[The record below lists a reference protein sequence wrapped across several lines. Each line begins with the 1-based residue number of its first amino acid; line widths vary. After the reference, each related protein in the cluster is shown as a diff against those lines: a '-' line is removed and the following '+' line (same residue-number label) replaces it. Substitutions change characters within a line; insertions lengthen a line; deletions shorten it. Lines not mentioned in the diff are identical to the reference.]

1 MSDTLNPL
9 LLAFMAGLFTWVLTS
24 AGAASMSTA
33 YMCYTYVHA
42 DEKLKEIN
50 KNILNIMLGFAAG
63 VMVAASFWSLLLPAT
78 EIAKEENMVE
88 WMPVIIGFAAGGA
101 FLILMDKVLPH
112 LHPNSKDGS
121 PEGMP
126 SNLRKSIL
134 LVFAITL
141 HNIPEGFAVG
151 VAFGAMAN
159 EGVTFAAAIV
169 VALGIGIQNLPEGAA
184 VSIPLRKE
192 GYSRRKSFM
201 IGQLSGAVEPV
212 AALLGAYFAMNM
224 AYLLPYTLSF
234 AAGAMIYVVVEE
246 LIPESQSEEH
256 SHGATIGSMS
266 GFLLMTF
273 LDIALG

>member
-9 LLAFMAGLFTWVLTS
+9 LLAFMAGLFTWVMTS
-24 AGAASMSTA
+24 AGAAL
-33 YMCYTYVHA
+33 VF
-42 DEKLKEIN
+42 LFKEIN

-192 GYSRRKSFM
+192 G
-201 IGQLSGAVEPV
+201 
-212 AALLGAYFAMNM
+212 
-224 AYLLPYTLSF
+224 
-234 AAGAMIYVVVEE
+234 
-246 LIPESQSEEH
+246 
-256 SHGATIGSMS
+256 
-266 GFLLMTF
+266 
-273 LDIALG
+273 

>member
-9 LLAFMAGLFTWVLTS
+9 LLAFMAGLFTWVMTS
-24 AGAASMSTA
+24 AGAAL
-33 YMCYTYVHA
+33 VF
-42 DEKLKEIN
+42 LFREIN

>member
-1 MSDTLNPL
+1 MVDTLNPL
-9 LLAFMAGLFTWVLTS
+9 LLALMAGFFTWAMTS
-24 AGAASMSTA
+24 AGAAL
-33 YMCYTYVHA
+33 VF
-42 DEKLKEIN
+42 LFKEIN
-50 KNILNIMLGFAAG
+50 KKILNIMLGFAAG

-78 EIAKEENMVE
+78 EIAEQAGMIE
-88 WMPVIIGFAAGGA
+88 WLPVIIGFSAGGA
-101 FLILMDKVLPH
+101 LLMLMDKVLPH
-112 LHPNSKDGS
+112 LHPNSKDGI
-121 PEGMP
+121 PEGMS

-159 EGVTFAAAIV
+159 EGVTLAAALV

-224 AYLLPYTLSF
+224 TYLLPYTLSF

-256 SHGATIGSMS
+256 SHGATIGSMA

>member
-1 MSDTLNPL
+1 MQTLNPL
-9 LLAFMAGLFTWVLTS
+9 LLALMAGLFTWAMTS
-24 AGAASMSTA
+24 AGAAL
-33 YMCYTYVHA
+33 VF
-42 DEKLKEIN
+42 LFKEIN
-50 KNILNIMLGFAAG
+50 KKTLNIMLGFAAG
-63 VMVAASFWSLLLPAT
+63 VMVAASFWSLLLPAK
-78 EIAKEENMVE
+78 EIAQQAGIVE
-88 WMPVIIGFAAGGA
+88 WLPVVIGFTAGGA
-101 FLILMDKVLPH
+101 LLMIMDKVLPH

-121 PEGMP
+121 PEGLP
-126 SNLRKSIL
+126 SHLKKSIL

-192 GYSRRKSFM
+192 GFSRRKSFM

-212 AALLGAYFAMNM
+212 AAVLGAYFAMNM

-256 SHGATIGSMS
+256 SHGATIGSMA

>member
-9 LLAFMAGLFTWVLTS
+9 LLAFMAGLFTWVMTS
-24 AGAASMSTA
+24 AGAAL
-33 YMCYTYVHA
+33 VF
-42 DEKLKEIN
+42 LFKEIN

-151 VAFGAMAN
+151 IAFGAMAN

>member
-9 LLAFMAGLFTWVLTS
+9 LLAFMAGLFTWVMTS
-24 AGAASMSTA
+24 AGAAL
-33 YMCYTYVHA
+33 VF
-42 DEKLKEIN
+42 LFKEIN

-101 FLILMDKVLPH
+101 FLILMDKVLRH

>member
-1 MSDTLNPL
+1 MVDTLNPL
-9 LLAFMAGLFTWVLTS
+9 LLALMAGFFTWAMTS
-24 AGAASMSTA
+24 AGAAL
-33 YMCYTYVHA
+33 VF
-42 DEKLKEIN
+42 LFKEIN
-50 KNILNIMLGFAAG
+50 KKILNIMLGFAAG

-78 EIAKEENMVE
+78 EIAEQAGMIE
-88 WMPVIIGFAAGGA
+88 WLPVIIGFSAGGA
-101 FLILMDKVLPH
+101 LLMLMDKVLPH
-112 LHPNSKDGS
+112 LHPNSKDGI

-159 EGVTFAAAIV
+159 EGVTLAAALV

-224 AYLLPYTLSF
+224 TYLLPYTLSF

-256 SHGATIGSMS
+256 SHGATIGSMA

>member
-1 MSDTLNPL
+1 MSETLNPL
-9 LLAFMAGLFTWVLTS
+9 LLAFMAGLFTWVMTS
-24 AGAASMSTA
+24 AGAAL
-33 YMCYTYVHA
+33 VF
-42 DEKLKEIN
+42 LFKEIN

>member
-1 MSDTLNPL
+1 MQTLDPL
-9 LLAFMAGLFTWVLTS
+9 LLALMAGFFTWAMTS
-24 AGAASMSTA
+24 AGAAL
-33 YMCYTYVHA
+33 VF
-42 DEKLKEIN
+42 LFKEIN
-50 KNILNIMLGFAAG
+50 KKTLNIMLGFAAG
-63 VMVAASFWSLLLPAT
+63 VMVAASFWSLLLPAK
-78 EIAKEENMVE
+78 EIAQQVGIVE
-88 WMPVIIGFAAGGA
+88 WLPVVIGFTAGGA
-101 FLILMDKVLPH
+101 LLMIMDKVLPH

-121 PEGMP
+121 PEGLP
-126 SNLRKSIL
+126 SHLKKSIL

-192 GYSRRKSFM
+192 GFSRRKSFM

-212 AALLGAYFAMNM
+212 AAVLGAYFAMNM

-256 SHGATIGSMS
+256 SHGATIGSMA

>member
-1 MSDTLNPL
+1 MVDTLNPL
-9 LLAFMAGLFTWVLTS
+9 LLALMAGFFTWAMTS
-24 AGAASMSTA
+24 AGAAL
-33 YMCYTYVHA
+33 VF
-42 DEKLKEIN
+42 LFKEIN
-50 KNILNIMLGFAAG
+50 KKILNIMLGFAAG

-78 EIAKEENMVE
+78 EIAEQAGMIE
-88 WMPVIIGFAAGGA
+88 WLPVIIGFSAGGA
-101 FLILMDKVLPH
+101 LLMLMDKVLPH
-112 LHPNSKDGS
+112 LHLNSKDGI

-159 EGVTFAAAIV
+159 EGVTLAAALV

-224 AYLLPYTLSF
+224 TYLLPYTLSF

-256 SHGATIGSMS
+256 SHGATIGSMA

>member
-9 LLAFMAGLFTWVLTS
+9 LLAFMAGLFTWVMTS
-24 AGAASMSTA
+24 AGAAL
-33 YMCYTYVHA
+33 VF
-42 DEKLKEIN
+42 LFKEIN

-112 LHPNSKDGS
+112 LHPNSKDDS

>member
-9 LLAFMAGLFTWVLTS
+9 LLAFMAGLFTWVMTS
-24 AGAASMSTA
+24 AGAAL
-33 YMCYTYVHA
+33 VF
-42 DEKLKEIN
+42 LFKEIN
-50 KNILNIMLGFAAG
+50 KNILIIMLGFAAG

>member
-9 LLAFMAGLFTWVLTS
+9 LLAFMAGLFTWVMTS
-24 AGAASMSTA
+24 AGAAL
-33 YMCYTYVHA
+33 VF
-42 DEKLKEIN
+42 LFKEIN

-212 AALLGAYFAMNM
+212 AALLGDYFAMNM

>member
-9 LLAFMAGLFTWVLTS
+9 LLAFMAGLFTWVMTS
-24 AGAASMSTA
+24 AGAAL
-33 YMCYTYVHA
+33 VF
-42 DEKLKEIN
+42 LFKEIN

-256 SHGATIGSMS
+256 SHGATIGSTS

>member
-1 MSDTLNPL
+1 MNETLNPL
-9 LLAFMAGLFTWVLTS
+9 LLALMAGLFTWFMTS
-24 AGAASMSTA
+24 LGSAL
-33 YMCYTYVHA
+33 VFVF
-42 DEKLKEIN
+42 KEIN

-78 EIAKEENMVE
+78 EIAEQAEMIAWV
-88 WMPVIIGFAAGGA
+88 PVVVGFAAGGA
-101 FLILMDKVLPH
+101 LLMVMDKILPH

-126 SNLRKSIL
+126 SHLKKSIL

-159 EGVTFAAAIV
+159 EGISFAAATV

-192 GYSRRKSFM
+192 GYSRKKSFM
-201 IGQLSGAVEPV
+201 IGQLSGVVEPI
-212 AALLGAYFAMNM
+212 AALLGAYFALHMT
-224 AYLLPYTLSF
+224 YLLPYILSF

-256 SHGATIGSMS
+256 SHGATIGSMA

-273 LDIALG
+273 LDIALV

>member
-9 LLAFMAGLFTWVLTS
+9 LLAFMAGLFTWVMTS
-24 AGAASMSTA
+24 AGAAL
-33 YMCYTYVHA
+33 VF
-42 DEKLKEIN
+42 LFKEIN

-101 FLILMDKVLPH
+101 FLVLMDKVLPH

>member
-9 LLAFMAGLFTWVLTS
+9 LLAFMAGLFTWVMTS
-24 AGAASMSTA
+24 AGAAL
-33 YMCYTYVHA
+33 VF
-42 DEKLKEIN
+42 LFKEIN

-78 EIAKEENMVE
+78 EIAKEETMVE

>member
-1 MSDTLNPL
+1 MQTLNPL
-9 LLAFMAGLFTWVLTS
+9 LLALMAGLFTWAVTS
-24 AGAASMSTA
+24 AGAAL
-33 YMCYTYVHA
+33 VF
-42 DEKLKEIN
+42 LFKEIN
-50 KNILNIMLGFAAG
+50 KKTLNIMLGFAAG
-63 VMVAASFWSLLLPAT
+63 VMVAASFWSLLLPAK
-78 EIAKEENMVE
+78 EIAQQAGIVE
-88 WMPVIIGFAAGGA
+88 WLPVVVGFTAGG
-101 FLILMDKVLPH
+101 ILLMIMDKVLPH

-121 PEGMP
+121 PEGLP
-126 SNLRKSIL
+126 SHLKKSIL

-192 GYSRRKSFM
+192 GFSRRKSFM

-212 AALLGAYFAMNM
+212 AAVLGAYFAMNM
-224 AYLLPYTLSF
+224 TYLLPYTLSF

-256 SHGATIGSMS
+256 SHGATIGSMA

>member
-9 LLAFMAGLFTWVLTS
+9 LLAFMAGLFTWVMTS
-24 AGAASMSTA
+24 AGAAL
-33 YMCYTYVHA
+33 VF
-42 DEKLKEIN
+42 LFKEIN

-256 SHGATIGSMS
+256 SHGAKIGSMS

>member
-1 MSDTLNPL
+1 MQTLDPL
-9 LLAFMAGLFTWVLTS
+9 LLALMAGLFTWIMTS
-24 AGAASMSTA
+24 AGAAL
-33 YMCYTYVHA
+33 VF
-42 DEKLKEIN
+42 LFKEIN
-50 KNILNIMLGFAAG
+50 KKTLNIMLGFAAG
-63 VMVAASFWSLLLPAT
+63 VMVAASFWSLLLPAK
-78 EIAKEENMVE
+78 EIAQQAGIVE
-88 WMPVIIGFAAGGA
+88 WLPVIVGFTAGGA
-101 FLILMDKVLPH
+101 LLMFMDKVLPH

-126 SNLRKSIL
+126 SHLKKSIL

-192 GYSRRKSFM
+192 GFSRRKSFM

-212 AALLGAYFAMNM
+212 AAVLGAYFAMNM
-224 AYLLPYTLSF
+224 TYLLPYTLSF

-256 SHGATIGSMS
+256 SHGATIGSMA

>member
-9 LLAFMAGLFTWVLTS
+9 LLAFMAGLFTWVMTS
-24 AGAASMSTA
+24 AGAAL
-33 YMCYTYVHA
+33 VF
-42 DEKLKEIN
+42 LFKEIN

-141 HNIPEGFAVG
+141 HNIPEVFAVG

>member
-9 LLAFMAGLFTWVLTS
+9 LLAFMAGLFTWVMTS
-24 AGAASMSTA
+24 AGAAL
-33 YMCYTYVHA
+33 VF
-42 DEKLKEIN
+42 LFKEIN

-234 AAGAMIYVVVEE
+234 AAGEMIYVVVEE

>member
-1 MSDTLNPL
+1 MNATLNPL
-9 LLAFMAGLFTWVLTS
+9 LLALMAGLFTWFMTS
-24 AGAASMSTA
+24 LGSAL
-33 YMCYTYVHA
+33 VFVF
-42 DEKLKEIN
+42 KEIN

-78 EIAKEENMVE
+78 EIAEQAKMITWV
-88 WMPVIIGFAAGGA
+88 PVVVGFAAGGA
-101 FLILMDKVLPH
+101 LLMVMDKILPH

-126 SNLRKSIL
+126 SHLKKSIL

-159 EGVTFAAAIV
+159 EGISFAAATV

-192 GYSRRKSFM
+192 GYSRKKSFM
-201 IGQLSGAVEPV
+201 IGQLSGAVEPI
-212 AALLGAYFAMNM
+212 AALLGAYFALHMT
-224 AYLLPYTLSF
+224 YLLPYILSF

-256 SHGATIGSMS
+256 SHGATIGSMA

-273 LDIALG
+273 LDIALV

>member
-1 MSDTLNPL
+1 MQTLNPL
-9 LLAFMAGLFTWVLTS
+9 LLALMAGLFTWAVTS
-24 AGAASMSTA
+24 AGAAL
-33 YMCYTYVHA
+33 VF
-42 DEKLKEIN
+42 LFKEIN
-50 KNILNIMLGFAAG
+50 KKTLNIMLGFAAG
-63 VMVAASFWSLLLPAT
+63 VMVAASFWSLLLPAK
-78 EIAKEENMVE
+78 EIAQQAGIVE
-88 WMPVIIGFAAGGA
+88 WLPVVVGFTAGG
-101 FLILMDKVLPH
+101 ILLMIMDKVLPH

-121 PEGMP
+121 PEGLP
-126 SNLRKSIL
+126 SHLKKSIL
-134 LVFAITL
+134 LIFAITL

-192 GYSRRKSFM
+192 GFSRRKSFM

-212 AALLGAYFAMNM
+212 AAVLGAYFAMNM
-224 AYLLPYTLSF
+224 TYLLPYTLSF

-256 SHGATIGSMS
+256 SHGATIGSMA

>member
-1 MSDTLNPL
+1 MNTLNPL
-9 LLAFMAGLFTWVLTS
+9 VLALMAGLFTWAMTS
-24 AGAASMSTA
+24 AGAAL
-33 YMCYTYVHA
+33 VF
-42 DEKLKEIN
+42 LFKEIN
-50 KNILNIMLGFAAG
+50 KNILNTMLGFAAG

-78 EIAKEENMVE
+78 EISEQAGMNV
-88 WMPVIIGFAAGGA
+88 WLPVIIGFAAGGA
-101 FLILMDKVLPH
+101 LLMIMDKVLPH
-112 LHPNSKDGS
+112 MHPNSKDHH
-121 PEGMP
+121 PEGLP
-126 SNLRKSIL
+126 SHLRKSIL

-151 VAFGAMAN
+151 VAFGAMAGD
-159 EGVTFAAAIV
+159 GVSLATAVV
-169 VALGIGIQNLPEGAA
+169 VALGIGIQNFPEGAA

-212 AALLGAYFAMNM
+212 AALLGAYFAMKM
-224 AYLLPYTLSF
+224 TYLLPYTLSF

-256 SHGATIGSMS
+256 SHGATIGSMT

>member
-9 LLAFMAGLFTWVLTS
+9 LLAFMAGLFTWVMTS
-24 AGAASMSTA
+24 AGAAL
-33 YMCYTYVHA
+33 VF
-42 DEKLKEIN
+42 LFKEIN

-234 AAGAMIYVVVEE
+234 AAGVMIYVVVEE

>member
-1 MSDTLNPL
+1 MVDTLNPL
-9 LLAFMAGLFTWVLTS
+9 LLALMAGFFTWAMTS
-24 AGAASMSTA
+24 AGAAL
-33 YMCYTYVHA
+33 VF
-42 DEKLKEIN
+42 LFKEIN
-50 KNILNIMLGFAAG
+50 KKILNIMLGFAAG

-78 EIAKEENMVE
+78 EIAEQAGMIE
-88 WMPVIIGFAAGGA
+88 WLPVIIGFSAGGA
-101 FLILMDKVLPH
+101 LLMLMDKVLPH
-112 LHPNSKDGS
+112 LHPNSKDGI

-159 EGVTFAAAIV
+159 EGVTLAAALV
-169 VALGIGIQNLPEGAA
+169 VALGRGIQNLPEGAA

-224 AYLLPYTLSF
+224 TYLLPYTLSF

-256 SHGATIGSMS
+256 SHGATIGSMA

>member
-9 LLAFMAGLFTWVLTS
+9 LLAFMAGLFTWVMTS
-24 AGAASMSTA
+24 AGAAL
-33 YMCYTYVHA
+33 VF
-42 DEKLKEIN
+42 LFKEIN

-126 SNLRKSIL
+126 SNLRKSIQ

>member
-24 AGAASMSTA
+24 AGAAL
-33 YMCYTYVHA
+33 VF
-42 DEKLKEIN
+42 LFKEIN

-169 VALGIGIQNLPEGAA
+169 VAASL
-184 VSIPLRKE
+184 
-192 GYSRRKSFM
+192 
-201 IGQLSGAVEPV
+201 
-212 AALLGAYFAMNM
+212 
-224 AYLLPYTLSF
+224 
-234 AAGAMIYVVVEE
+234 
-246 LIPESQSEEH
+246 
-256 SHGATIGSMS
+256 
-266 GFLLMTF
+266 
-273 LDIALG
+273 

>member
-9 LLAFMAGLFTWVLTS
+9 LLAFMAGLFTWAMTS
-24 AGAASMSTA
+24 AGAAL
-33 YMCYTYVHA
+33 VF
-42 DEKLKEIN
+42 LFKEIN

>member
-1 MSDTLNPL
+1 MGFDFSWCCICSAIPILWVREK
-9 LLAFMAGLFTWVLTS
+9 LAI
-24 AGAASMSTA
+24 
-33 YMCYTYVHA
+33 
-42 DEKLKEIN
+42 EKLKEIN

>member
-1 MSDTLNPL
+1 MNTLNPL
-9 LLAFMAGLFTWVLTS
+9 LLALMAGLFIWAMTS
-24 AGAASMSTA
+24 AGAAL
-33 YMCYTYVHA
+33 VF
-42 DEKLKEIN
+42 LFKEIN
-50 KNILNIMLGFAAG
+50 KKILNIMLGFAAG

-78 EIAKEENMVE
+78 EIAKQSGIAE
-88 WMPVIIGFAAGGA
+88 WLPVTVGFAAGGA
-101 FLILMDKVLPH
+101 LLMIMDKVLPH

-134 LVFAITL
+134 LIFAITL

-159 EGVTFAAAIV
+159 EGVSLAAAVV

-192 GYSRRKSFM
+192 GFSRRKSFM
-201 IGQLSGAVEPV
+201 IGQFSGAVEPV
-212 AALLGAYFAMNM
+212 AAVLGAYFAMNM
-224 AYLLPYTLSF
+224 TYMLPYILSF

-246 LIPESQSEEH
+246 LIPESQSEIH
-256 SHGATIGSMS
+256 SHGATIGSMA

-273 LDIALG
+273 LDTALG